1 VAGGRP
7 AQKWA
12 AVLPESGYRFTDA
25 RAITQ
30 RRGNF
35 EKKRSGHRARGRH
48 SHAFGSCV
56 LAGASGAAHVV
67 RVGAAM
73 TEPRAGSGF
82 VGWLPYIVAATFF
95 MEYLDTTVIATAL
108 PQMARSFGV
117 GPNSI
122 SLGMT
127 AYMLALAIF
136 IPVSGWV
143 ADRCGSRTVFFSAI
157 GVFTV
162 ASVLCAMSQN
172 VTEFT
177 AARLLQGIGGAM
189 MVPVGRLIVV
199 RSTEKSRLMQA
210 ISTITWPAIAAPVVG
225 PPVGGFIT
233 TYANWRWIFLLNVPV
248 GIAVMAVVVALVP
261 NLRGSERRPLDLVG
275 LALSGATLTAILYG
289 AELASQAGENP
300 WIAAAFVLGGLV
312 LGYVAFRHAQRHPHP
327 LIDVSTLKIPTFS
340 VTVVTGSFTRIGLG
354 AVPYLMPLLFQIG
367 FGMSAFKSGLL
378 LLASAAGNLGMKAL
392 TTPILQRFGFR
403 LVSIVDILVGGVF
416 TIACGL
422 LTPESPLAWILI
434 VAFVYGVA
442 RSMQFSTLA
451 TLAYADVAPQQM
463 SGASTLWSAAAQMT
477 VGLGIAFG
485 AVALR
490 GAAAFNGETSGHVF
504 TLEDFRIAFLLSGLL
519 TLASIWG
526 YWQLAHDAG
535 QSVGGGSRRAS

>member
-1 VAGGRP
+1 MNQPGGRP
-7 AQKWA
+7 
-12 AVLPESGYRFTDA
+12 
-25 RAITQ
+25 
-30 RRGNF
+30 
-35 EKKRSGHRARGRH
+35 
-48 SHAFGSCV
+48 
-56 LAGASGAAHVV
+56 
-67 RVGAAM
+67 
-73 TEPRAGSGF
+73 GF
-82 VGWLPYIVAATFF
+82 IGWLPYIVAATFF

-117 GPNSI
+117 GPNSL

-143 ADRCGSRTVFFSAI
+143 ADRCGSRTVFFIAI

-162 ASVLCAMSQN
+162 ASVLCGMSQN
-172 VTEFT
+172 VNEFT

-233 TYANWRWIFLLNVPV
+233 TYANWRWIFLLNVPF
-248 GIAVMAVVVALVP
+248 GIAVMAAVVALVP
-261 NLRGSERRPLDLVG
+261 NLRGSERRPLDIVG

-289 AELASQAGENP
+289 AELASQPGENP
-300 WIAAAFVLGGLV
+300 WIAGAIVLAGLV
-312 LGYVAFRHAQRHPHP
+312 LGFVAVRHAQRHPHP

-340 VTVVTGSFTRIGLG
+340 VTVVTGSFTRIGIG

-378 LLASAAGNLGMKAL
+378 LLASALGNLGMKAL
-392 TTPILQRFGFR
+392 TTRILQRFGFR
-403 LVSIVDILVGGVF
+403 LVSIVDVIVASIA

-434 VAFVYGVA
+434 VVFVYGVA

-451 TLAYADVAPQQM
+451 TLAYADVSQPQM
-463 SGASTLWSAAAQMT
+463 SAASTLWSAAAQMT
-477 VGLGIAFG
+477 IGLGIAFG

-490 GAAAFNGETSGHVF
+490 GAAALNGEHTGHVF
-504 TLEDFRIAFLLSGLL
+504 TLDDFRIAFLCAGLL
-519 TLASIWG
+519 TLASMWG

-535 QSVGGGSRRAS
+535 QSVGGGSRKAS